1 MGSLPRPG
9 QAARFKY
16 ILAAAGA
23 LLLAAPGLARAQDSY
38 PNKAIT
44 FIVPYA
50 AGGSSDTR
58 SRQLAQK
65 LGDRLRVPVVVE
77 NKPGASG
84 NIGTAQIARAAPD
97 GYTIGL
103 GNFAPLSVNKALYGG
118 NLGFDPDQGIAPIV
132 LIERGAMVLGV
143 NSRSPYKDVADLVK
157 AAKANPDKLNYA
169 TTGAGSASHLVTE
182 LFQGNAGIV
191 ATHVPYRGGA
201 PAVNDLMAGNVDFYL
216 ELASLFIP
224 YAKGEQPRLRLM
236 AVSADKRLAAL
247 PDVPTFQEL
256 GVPNMVASNWFGVI
270 APAGTPEPV
279 IRKLNE
285 QINAVLQD
293 PGYRRVVESQGAE
306 VAGGSPADFKAFIAS
321 ESARWSKL
329 IEDKHI
335 TIQ

>member
-1 MGSLPRPG
+1 MGKSPQLS
-9 QAARFKY
+9 KY
-16 ILAAAGA
+16 ILAAASA
-23 LLLAAPGLARAQDSY
+23 IMLAVPAASRAQLAY

-58 SRQLAQK
+58 SRQLAQR
-65 LGDRLRVPVVVE
+65 LGERLHVPVVVE

-84 NIGTAQIARAAPD
+84 NIGTAQIARANPD
-97 GYTIGL
+97 GYAIGL
-103 GNFAPLSVNKALYGG
+103 GNFAPLSVNKSLYGS
-118 NLGFDPDQGIAPIV
+118 NLGFDPDHGIAPIV

-143 NSRSPYKDVADLVK
+143 NSQSAYPDVAALIK

-169 TTGAGSASHLVTE
+169 STGAGSASHLVTE
-182 LFQGNAGIV
+182 LFQTHAGV
-191 ATHVPYRGGA
+191 AATHVPYRGGA

-224 YAKGEQPRLRLM
+224 YAKGEQPRLRLL

-256 GVPNMVASNWFGVI
+256 GIANMVASNWFGVI
-270 APAGTPEPV
+270 APAGTPEAV
-279 IRKLNE
+279 IRTLNE
-285 QINAVLQD
+285 NINAVLQD
-293 PGYRRVVESQGAE
+293 PAYRSVVESQGAE

-329 IEDKHI
+329 IDAKHI